1 MSKIDRQEI
10 ALAIAKELQDTITP
24 PRISDRRGIAVIE
37 CSLGKIEVTD
47 DGVAVTTKRGVSA
60 GWTHRDACSPEHS
73 AMRCNLL
80 LRAPHDS
87 E

>member
-10 ALAIAKELQDTITP
+10 ALAIARELRDTLP
-24 PRISDRRGIAVIE
+24 SPRISDRMGVAVIDF
-37 CSLGKIEVTD
+37 SSGKIEITD
-47 DGVAVTTKRGVSA
+47 DGVVVTTKRGVSA
-60 GWTHRDACSPEHS
+60 GWTHEEACSPEHS

-80 LRAPHDS
+80 LRASHDS

>member
-10 ALAIAKELQDTITP
+10 ALAIARGLQDVLP
-24 PRISDRRGIAVIE
+24 APRISDRAGVTVID
-37 CSLGKIEVTD
+37 SSSGKIEVTD

-60 GWTHRDACSPEHS
+60 GWTHKESCSPEHS

-80 LRAPHDS
+80 LRS
-87 E
+87 VS